1 MKTGYRILPPR
12 NKREK
17 QPFLSRVAL
26 TFKTSFSLDL
36 LSGLK
41 TALGAFF
48 SPNVTVQYPLES
60 NPLSPR
66 YRAIHKLQRLLESE
80 NERCIGC
87 GLCEKI
93 CTSNCIRII
102 TDRGED
108 GRKKILDYSINFGRC
123 IYCGLCAEVCPELA
137 IIHGNRFE
145 NASVQRA
152 HFGFKPELLE
162 SQSSLIEYGGFGSVS
177 YNADERMIKT
187 PLSYVL
193 DSTKQESTQDSQNT
207 QQALQDSTKPS
218 DTQSVTN
225 DNNPKESAN
234 V

>member
-1 MKTGYRILPPR
+1 M
-12 NKREK
+12 
-17 QPFLSRVAL
+17 
-26 TFKTSFSLDL
+26 
-36 LSGLK
+36 
-41 TALGAFF
+41 
-48 SPNVTVQYPLES
+48 
-60 NPLSPR
+60 
-66 YRAIHKLQRLLESE
+66 
-80 NERCIGC
+80 
-87 GLCEKI
+87 
-93 CTSNCIRII
+93 
-102 TDRGED
+102 
-108 GRKKILDYSINFGRC
+108 
-123 IYCGLCAEVCPELA
+123 
-137 IIHGNRFE
+137 
-145 NASVQRA
+145 QRA

-218 DTQSVTN
+218 DTQSATN